1 MKPTGQKFITS
12 LALLCLVLSSM
23 QIASGQY
30 AMPSVMD
37 SASLQSQLDYIQE
50 RTRIYNDFRAIRD
63 DIFMK
68 MKRNALDSLR
78 SEKLEVSR
86 LNSELAERNLQ
97 IETLNSELAQAKSD
111 RDQAI
116 RTKDSFFFLG
126 IEMQK
131 GLYNTIMWFIV
142 VGLAVV
148 GVIFFLM
155 FKHSYVVTVQTKK
168 ELEATQA
175 EYEEYKKS
183 AREKYEK
190 LVVNHHNEIMKLKR
204 S

>member
-1 MKPTGQKFITS
+1 MKPIAQKLITS
-12 LALLCLVLSSM
+12 LALLCLVFSCLQM
-23 QIASGQY
+23 VSGQY

-37 SASLQSQLDYIQE
+37 SASIRSQLDYIQE

-63 DIFMK
+63 DIFLK
-68 MKRNALDSLR
+68 MKRNVLDSLR
-78 SEKLEVSR
+78 SEKLEVAR
-86 LNSELAERNLQ
+86 LNSELDERNLQ
-97 IETLNSELAQAKSD
+97 IEKLNTDLAQAKSD

-116 RTKDSFFFLG
+116 HTKDSFFFLG

-155 FKHSYVVTVQTKK
+155 FKRSYVVTVQTRK
-168 ELEATQA
+168 ELEAIQA
-175 EYEEYKKS
+175 EYEEYRKS
-183 AREKYEK
+183 SREKYEK